1 MFVLSYDRY
10 IRVKKEGREGGGSR
24 RRRVE
29 KADGREGGGSR
40 GRRVEKAEGR
50 EGELSERSANKKM
63 SFRSKSAMNRAKSL
77 RAKTSKRLGR
87 RMHLSE

>member
-1 MFVLSYDRY
+1 MIVTFVLR
-10 IRVKKEGREGGGSR
+10 RRGEKAEGREGGGSR

-63 SFRSKSAMNRAKSL
+63 SFRSKVR
-77 RAKTSKRLGR
+77 
-87 RMHLSE
+87 